1 MKFIYLS
8 FIVLAS
14 SVCLAGELPGVTVTQ
29 SESSNLPTRLD
40 SEPTFLAIYEQQL
53 KLASLDMQGF
63 KTDATD
69 RLNENEK
76 QIALI
81 LTRLQHRDSD
91 MGNYIDA
98 LSWTTGIVLGFVGI
112 IFGIGAFILYRENR
126 DVSNRI
132 NAHLAELN
140 KQTANQQNKFDQWFY
155 IAKKDYARE
164 LDLLG
169 RIMRLRIMLDQDNP
183 LAEDVYPEIS
193 PLFSKPKLEY
203 LPIFQKVMTLDMGAD
218 IERHTQAAI
227 DQITEQRT

>member
-1 MKFIYLS
+1 MKYIYLS
-8 FIVLAS
+8 FVLLVS
-14 SVCLAGELPGVTVTQ
+14 SVCLAGELPGVTATQ
-29 SESSNLPTRLD
+29 SESSNLPTRHDID
-40 SEPTFLAIYEQQL
+40 STVIAIYEQQL
-53 KLASLDMQGF
+53 ASMDLQEF
-63 KTDATD
+63 KSETTD
-69 RLNENEK
+69 RLNEIDK
-76 QIALI
+76 QSALI
-81 LTRLQHRDSD
+81 LARLQQRDTD

-132 NAHLAELN
+132 NVHLAELN

-155 IAKKDYARE
+155 IAKKDYSRE

>member
-1 MKFIYLS
+1 MKNIYLS

-14 SVCLAGELPGVTVTQ
+14 SVCLVGELPGATATQ
-29 SESSNLPTRLD
+29 SESSNLPTLHD
-40 SEPTFLAIYEQQL
+40 SETTFLDIYEQQL
-53 KLASLDMQGF
+53 QLASLDMQGF
-63 KTDATD
+63 KTDTTD
-69 RLNENEK
+69 RLNEIEK
-76 QIALI
+76 QSAMI

>member
-1 MKFIYLS
+1 MKYIYLS
-8 FIVLAS
+8 FILLVS
-14 SVCLAGELPGVTVTQ
+14 SVCLAGELPGITATQ
-29 SESSNLPTRLD
+29 IESSNLPTRHD
-40 SEPTFLAIYEQQL
+40 IDPTALALAIYERQ
-53 KLASLDMQGF
+53 LASKDLQGF
-63 KTDATD
+63 KSDTTD
-69 RLNENEK
+69 RLNEIDK
-76 QIALI
+76 QSAVI
-81 LTRLQHRDSD
+81 LTRLQQRDSD

-169 RIMRLRIMLDQDNP
+169 RIMRLRIMLEQDNP

-218 IERHTQAAI
+218 IERHTQVAI